1 MVIMELNLPDNDG
14 IYVIQTLR
22 TFNNVLPIIVVS
34 GRTNVESKVLALDA
48 GANDFITKP
57 FSLDELYARIRK
69 EFRYV
74 VQEEKH
80 L

>member
-57 FSLDELYARIRK
+57 FFTIG
-69 EFRYV
+69 
-74 VQEEKH
+74 Q
-80 L
+80 